1 MMGQSLHAAQHK
13 REKMKNKKGASAIL
27 AYVLLISLTVILAVS
42 VTIYMKNK
50 AKTQAEELTE
60 TVGTM
65 LDCES
70 VAINAYLE
78 VNNVV
83 VTNVG
88 AKSVFLDLRYRTNAA
103 GNPFIHQEDVGGSSI
118 KPKPYGA
125 GDAGDFKKII
135 PVADRL
141 DKVEVIPKVV
151 INKKKIG
158 CIDKKVTVG

>member
-1 MMGQSLHAAQHK
+1 
-13 REKMKNKKGASAIL
+13 MKTKKGASAIL

-60 TVGTM
+60 TVGTV

-78 VNNVV
+78 GDNVV

-88 AKSVFLDLRYRTNAA
+88 AKTIYLDLRYRKNGA
-103 GNPFIHQEDVGGSSI
+103 GNPFVYLEDVGGGSI

-125 GDAGDFKKII
+125 GDTGDFKKITG
-135 PVADRL
+135 VADRL
-141 DKVEVIPKVV
+141 DKVEVIPKIV

>member
-1 MMGQSLHAAQHK
+1 
-13 REKMKNKKGASAIL
+13 MKNKKGASAIL

-60 TVGTM
+60 TVGTV

-70 VAINAYLE
+70 VGINAYLE
-78 VNNVV
+78 VDNVV

-88 AKSVFLDLRYRTNAA
+88 AKTIYLDLRYQRNNVNDHIDGCEENGLFFKCSYDSDAHK
-103 GNPFIHQEDVGGSSI
+103 IR
-118 KPKPYGA
+118 PKSVNSVLPDEYT
-125 GDAGDFKKII
+125 KII
-135 PVADRL
+135 DVSKRQG
-141 DKVEVIPKVV
+141 KVDVIPKVV

>member
-1 MMGQSLHAAQHK
+1 
-13 REKMKNKKGASAIL
+13 MKNKEGASAIL

-88 AKSVFLDLRYRTNAA
+88 SKSVFLDLRYQRN
-103 GNPFIHQEDVGGSSI
+103 DVNDHIVGCEENGLFVKCSYDSDADKI
-118 KPKPYGA
+118 RPKSVNSVLPDEYA
-125 GDAGDFKKII
+125 KII
-135 PVADRL
+135 DVSKRR
-141 DKVEVIPKVV
+141 DKVEVIPKVL

>member
-1 MMGQSLHAAQHK
+1 
-13 REKMKNKKGASAIL
+13 MKNKKGASAIL

-42 VTIYMKNK
+42 VTVYMKNK

-70 VAINAYLE
+70 VGINAYLE
-78 VNNVV
+78 GNTVNVK
-83 VTNVG
+83 NVG
-88 AKSVFLDLRYRTNAA
+88 SKNVSIELRYQNNDDNQFVSVNVLNHNGDEFLMPR
-103 GNPFIHQEDVGGSSI
+103 DVRNLDSPASEGSKDVSRR
-118 KPKPYGA
+118 K
-125 GDAGDFKKII
+125 
-135 PVADRL
+135 
-141 DKVEVIPKVV
+141 DKVDVIPKIL